1 MFTSDLILAALAP
14 TVPFTEKTVIPLTF
28 IFLLSTREKEEDREM
43 AEFLRTKLKPI
54 DKATQSPPSEFLIIK
69 KKEQQKGKFQRQQI
83 KRALSKASLW
93 QKLGEAS

>member
-1 MFTSDLILAALAP
+1 MVLTALTF

-54 DKATQSPPSEFLIIK
+54 DKATQSPTSEFLIIK
-69 KKEQQKGKFQRQQI
+69 KKARTKGKTPKTTDKKSIFTGQPVA
-83 KRALSKASLW
+83 KPS
-93 QKLGEAS
+93 